1 MNYQSMLSGLLAT
14 AMTAGLVLPAGA
26 ANGDSSFSDISDPTL
41 ALQGDILRL
50 MGVVSGTGGN
60 QFQPNLTLTRAQFCT
75 MAVNFMGLADQV
87 PLHATRTIF
96 SDVPSSHWARGYI
109 NLAASTNLGGSGEE
123 GAAASPLIS
132 GVGDGRFLPDQ
143 EITFAQAVTI
153 LIRVLSYSSEQI
165 GALWPDSYMNIAAS
179 IGLTDGLSLSP
190 NDVLNRAQAAQ
201 LLVNALSCTT
211 GAGKAY
217 YTGLGQVKEDVI
229 LLAVNTQ
236 TDDGSSMGAIR
247 TSNGTYLP
255 ANDGVIPTALVG
267 HRGDLVVNDKGEL
280 VTFVPDDSDS
290 QTITLRESAS
300 PSYLMD
306 MAGKRYT
313 ISPDTPVYSGFSSQ
327 GTAYS
332 EAYTSL
338 SSSSRLTL
346 FLLRGK
352 VVAIYSSST
361 SSTATATDAVV
372 VQGSAKPSDFY
383 TLTGGTEGYT
393 ILKGQQKVS
402 LSDLQPNDVVTYD
415 SLTNTLFVSDL
426 RLSCVYENPS
436 PNASSPLSITVL
448 GHKFPVLDSAWYHT
462 RDLKIGDSVTLL
474 LTADGTVADIVKS
487 GTGVTSNAMGY
498 TTGGNTATLFL
509 PTGGTLE
516 LKGSGSET
524 KAVNQVVYLSAGRGD
539 QLTASRLSTSSAPGG
554 FDPVSMKLGD
564 LAVVPS
570 VRIYE
575 QFHEGTQTPIPLSDL
590 DSAPVSAGDIAGY
603 HTNSSGMVDVIV
615 LKSITGN
622 AYTYGILTSG
632 EQSGGG
638 AFDYTNQTVTVTAR
652 GNSATFITGYTF
664 RDGSFGGVAKG
675 TESIDGTPKAISVI
689 QLTELENVSASQF
702 FQKDGRY
709 YLSHQGRT
717 YLVPDTVEC
726 YRASSRTWY
735 QEDNGYDRLRAALA
749 FSSQPE
755 VYIDPVGEQV
765 RVISVGG

>member
-1 MNYQSMLSGLLAT
+1 MNYKSMLSGLLAAT
-14 AMTAGLVLPAGA
+14 MAAGLVLPAGA

-109 NLAASTNLGGSGEE
+109 NLAASTNLGGGGEE
-123 GAAASPLIS
+123 GTTASPLIS

-190 NDVLNRAQAAQ
+190 NAVLNRAQAAQ
-201 LLVNALSCTT
+201 LLVNALSCAT
-211 GAGKAY
+211 GSGKAY

-236 TDDGSSMGAIR
+236 TDDGSAMGAIR
-247 TSNGTYLP
+247 TSDGTYLP

-290 QTITLRESAS
+290 QTITLRENAS
-300 PSYLMD
+300 PSYLVD

-313 ISPDTPVYSGFSSQ
+313 ISPDTPVYSGSSSQ

-352 VVAIYSSST
+352 VVAIYSSSA
-361 SSTATATDAVV
+361 SSTVTATDAVV

-393 ILKGQQKVS
+393 ILKGQQKIS
-402 LSDLQPNDVVTYD
+402 LSDLRPNDVVTYD

-426 RLSCVYENPS
+426 RMDCVYENPS

-448 GHKFPVLDSAWYHT
+448 GHEFPVLDSAWYHT
-462 RDLKIGDSVTLL
+462 GDLKIGDSVTLL
-474 LTADGTVADIVKS
+474 LTADGAVADIVKA
-487 GTGVTSNAMGY
+487 GTASAKATAVGY
-498 TTGGNTATLFL
+498 TTSSTTANLFL
-509 PTGGTLE
+509 PNGGTLE
-516 LKGSGSET
+516 LKSGNKETSNVGQVVQISGGSKDSLVTTRLSGTSAPGSFDPAAMKLGSLTVLPTVRVYEQFWEGT
-524 KAVNQVVYLSAGRGD
+524 QAPTSLADLGSVSVPANQVVS
-539 QLTASRLSTSSAPGG
+539 
-554 FDPVSMKLGD
+554 
-564 LAVVPS
+564 
-570 VRIYE
+570 
-575 QFHEGTQTPIPLSDL
+575 
-590 DSAPVSAGDIAGY
+590 Y

-615 LKSITGN
+615 FNSITGN
-622 AYTYGILTSG
+622 AYTYGILTADTGSV
-632 EQSGGG
+632 SK
-638 AFDYTNQTVTVTAR
+638 NRTVTVTAR
-652 GNSATFITGYTF
+652 TSSGPYITGYDF
-664 RDGSFGGVAKG
+664 KDGGFGGVVKSSE
-675 TESIDGTPKAISVI
+675 TLDGTAKAASVI
-689 QLTELENVSASQF
+689 QLTQLKDVSSSQF

-735 QEDNGYDRLRAALA
+735 QEDNGYDRLRAAIA
-749 FSSQPE
+749 FSSQPD
-755 VYIDPVGEQV
+755 VYIDPVGQQV
-765 RVISVGG
+765 RVISVG